1 MNLESLLARI
11 ELIQNNM
18 ALYGREVVIA
28 FAVIV
33 FGLILIKWINQ
44 RLKRVFSKLPISS
57 AKGAT
62 ARNVITVLLGAALIS
77 IVAIELGLEPRPVV
91 RFLAI
96 LALAAIGLLVV
107 FRPLIPTL
115 PFKVGNTVKVGDL
128 LGKVEAT
135 TALNTRLKTF
145 DGKTVFIPNRKILND
160 DVINY
165 HFTPTRRIT
174 LKVNIKFDQDL
185 MKAKQIIESIMVED
199 PQVNATPRP
208 VVHLMSLEKGYM
220 ELQGRGWTD
229 NVKAFVVTR
238 ELLEKTKLR
247 FDQEGF
253 ALAVP
258 QLQVHYSME
267 NTSHLLKEI

>member
-1 MNLESLLARI
+1 MEGYSAKIAQLEST
-11 ELIQNNM
+11 M
-18 ALYGREVVIA
+18 SLYGRDIVIA
-28 FAVIV
+28 FAVIIL
-33 FGLILIKWINQ
+33 GLILIKWINQ
-44 RLKRVFSKLPISS
+44 GLKRAFRKLPISP

-62 ARNVITVLLGAALIS
+62 IRNVIIVLMSAALIAF
-77 IVAIELGLEPRPVV
+77 VGIELGLRPRPVV

-96 LALAAIGLLVV
+96 LTLASIGIVMV

-135 TALNTRLKTF
+135 TVLNTRLKTF

-160 DVINY
+160 DIINF
-165 HFTPTRRIT
+165 HFTPTRRFT

-199 PQVNATPRP
+199 PRVNKTPRP
-208 VVHLMSLEKGYM
+208 VAYLMSLEKGFM

-267 NTSHLLKEI
+267 NTSHPLKEI

>member
-1 MNLESLLARI
+1 MEGYSAKIAQLEST
-11 ELIQNNM
+11 M
-18 ALYGREVVIA
+18 SLYGRDIVIA
-28 FAVIV
+28 FAVIIL
-33 FGLILIKWINQ
+33 GLILIKWINQ
-44 RLKRVFSKLPISS
+44 GLKRAFKKLPISP

-62 ARNVITVLLGAALIS
+62 IRNVIIVLMSAALIAF
-77 IVAIELGLEPRPVV
+77 VGIELGLRPRPVV

-96 LALAAIGLLVV
+96 LTLASIGIVMV

-135 TALNTRLKTF
+135 TVLNTRLKTF

-160 DVINY
+160 DIINF
-165 HFTPTRRIT
+165 HFTPTRRFT

-199 PQVNATPRP
+199 PRVNKTPRP
-208 VVHLMSLEKGYM
+208 VVYLMSLEKGYM

-258 QLQVHYSME
+258 QLQVHYSIE
-267 NTSHLLKEI
+267 NTEHPFKEI

>member
-1 MNLESLLARI
+1 MILEDLLARI
-11 ELIQNNM
+11 QQIENNM
-18 ALYGREVVIA
+18 IFYGREMVIA
-28 FAVIV
+28 FAAIV

-44 RLKRVFSKLPISS
+44 GLKRVFGKLPISP

-62 ARNVITVLLGAALIS
+62 ARNVITVLLGAALIT
-77 IVAIELGLEPRPVV
+77 IVTIELGLEPRPVV
-91 RFLAI
+91 RFLGI
-96 LALAAIGLLVV
+96 LSLAAIGILML

-115 PFKVGNTVKVGDL
+115 PFKVGNTVKAGDL

-135 TALNTRLKTF
+135 TVLNTRLKTF

-160 DVINY
+160 DIINY
-165 HFTPTRRIT
+165 HFTPTRRFT

-185 MKAKQIIESIMVED
+185 MKAKQIIDSIMVED
-199 PQVNATPRP
+199 PRVNKTPRP
-208 VVHLMSLEKGYM
+208 VVYLMSLEKGYM

-267 NTSHLLKEI
+267 NTSHPFKEI

>member
-1 MNLESLLARI
+1 MEGFSAKIAQIEST
-11 ELIQNNM
+11 M
-18 ALYGREVVIA
+18 SLYGREVVIA

-44 RLKRVFSKLPISS
+44 GLKRVFSKMPISA

-62 ARNVITVLLGAALIS
+62 VRNVITVLMSAALITF
-77 IVAIELGLEPRPVV
+77 VAIQLGLEPRPVV

-96 LALAAIGLLVV
+96 LTLAAIGILMV
-107 FRPLIPTL
+107 FRPLVPTL
-115 PFKVGNTVKVGDL
+115 PFKTGNTVKAGDL

-135 TALNTRLKTF
+135 TVLNTRLKTF

-160 DVINY
+160 DIINY
-165 HFTPTRRIT
+165 HFTPTRRFA

-199 PQVNATPRP
+199 PRVNKTPRP
-208 VVHLMSLEKGYM
+208 VVYLMSLEKGYM

-258 QLQVHYSME
+258 QLQVHYSIE
-267 NTSHLLKEI
+267 NTEHPFKEI

>member
-1 MNLESLLARI
+1 
-11 ELIQNNM
+11 M
-18 ALYGREVVIA
+18 AIMAAVVM
-28 FAVIV
+28 
-33 FGLILIKWINQ
+33 GL
-44 RLKRVFSKLPISS
+44 P
-57 AKGAT
+57 A
-62 ARNVITVLLGAALIS
+62 
-77 IVAIELGLEPRPVV
+77 RPVLQILTMIS
-91 RFLAI
+91 LAVAGI
-96 LALAAIGLLVV
+96 IAV
-107 FRPLIPTL
+107 FRPLLPTL

-135 TALNTRLKTF
+135 TVLNTRLKTF
-145 DGKTVFIPNRKILND
+145 DGKTVFIPNRKIVND
-160 DVINY
+160 DVINF
-165 HFTPTRRIT
+165 HFTPTRRFT
-174 LKVNIKFDQDL
+174 LKVNIKFDQNL
-185 MKAKQIIESIMVED
+185 MKAKQIIESVMVED
-199 PQVNATPRP
+199 PRVRVTPRP
-208 VVHLMSLEKGYM
+208 VVYLMSLEKGYM

>member
-1 MNLESLLARI
+1 MIVEDLLARI
-11 ELIQNNM
+11 QQFQSNM
-18 ALYGREVVIA
+18 ALYGREIVIA
-28 FAVIV
+28 LAVIV
-33 FGLILIKWINQ
+33 FGMILIKWINQ
-44 RLKRVFSKLPISS
+44 RLKHVFKKLPITP

-62 ARNVITVLLGAALIS
+62 VRNVITVLMSAALITF
-77 IVAIELGLEPRPVV
+77 VAIELGLEPRPVV
-91 RFLAI
+91 RLLAI
-96 LALAAIGLLVV
+96 LTLVSIGILMV

-115 PFKVGNTVKVGDL
+115 PFKIGNTVKAGDL

-135 TALNTRLKTF
+135 TVLNTRLKTF
-145 DGKTVFIPNRKILND
+145 DGKTVFVPNRKILND
-160 DVINY
+160 DIINY
-165 HFTPTRRIT
+165 HFTPTRRFA

-199 PQVNATPRP
+199 PRVNKTPRP
-208 VVHLMSLEKGYM
+208 VVYLMSLEKGFM

-267 NTSHLLKEI
+267 NTSHPLKEI

>member
-1 MNLESLLARI
+1 MNLEDILARI
-11 ELIQNNM
+11 EHIQNNM
-18 ALYGREVVIA
+18 SLYGREVVIA
-28 FAVIV
+28 FAAIV

-44 RLKRVFSKLPISS
+44 GLKRVFSKLPISS

-62 ARNVITVLLGAALIS
+62 ARNVITVLLGAALIT

-115 PFKVGNTVKVGDL
+115 PFKVGNTVKAGDL

-135 TALNTRLKTF
+135 TVLNTRLKTF

-160 DVINY
+160 DIINY
-165 HFTPTRRIT
+165 HFTPTRRFA

-199 PQVNATPRP
+199 PRVNKTPRP
-208 VVHLMSLEKGYM
+208 VAYLMSLEKGYM

-229 NVKAFVVTR
+229 NVKA
-238 ELLEKTKLR
+238 LLLLANYLR
-247 FDQEGF
+247 KRSC
-253 ALAVP
+253 ALIRKG
-258 QLQVHYSME
+258 L
-267 NTSHLLKEI
+267 I